1 MKTMITIAAMIG
13 CAVATSGCTATHL
26 VYAQNSV
33 LGIDVSVGTEGTEKL
48 TFGFDRDTFTIVPK
62 AEDVGTDG
70 TRETDAMSLASAS
83 YVHVDGLSTI
93 EFNHFV
99 ATGHAAKHVAG
110 SRRAIEDAESLVEP
124 TTTTTTTS
132 TTTTTEAGA
141 LSRAVR

>member
-1 MKTMITIAAMIG
+1 MKEKIIIVAILG
-13 CAVATSGCTATHL
+13 CAVAISGCTATHL

-33 LGIDVSVGTEGTEKL
+33 LGVDVSVGTEGTEKL

-62 AEDVGTDG
+62 AEDVGADG
-70 TRETDAMSLASAS
+70 TTRETDAMSLASAS

-99 ATGHAAKHVAG
+99 ATGHAAKQVAA
-110 SRRAIEDAESLVEP
+110 SRRAIEDAEALVEP
-124 TTTTTTTS
+124 TTTTTS

-141 LSRAVR
+141 LSRAGR